1 MLCENVNHRLCQNF
15 GADRRDILSPRSA
28 AFNATHGSIG
38 RIAPAYT
45 AIPPPPGRSILN
57 PEQFVVLVGLMGAG
71 KTSIGRRLADTLG
84 IPFIDTDEEIVNA
97 AGCSIADIFEIYGE
111 QAFREVE
118 ERVMARILSETPSVV
133 ATGGGAFINDQTR
146 DLIARHSISVWL
158 KADLKILLERTK
170 RRDSRPILK
179 AGDPQ
184 KILRELMETRYPIYA
199 EADLTVETGEESVS
213 DTLQGIMAALET
225 LMPTDGAKPNE
236 V

>member
-1 MLCENVNHRLCQNF
+1 M
-15 GADRRDILSPRSA
+15 
-28 AFNATHGSIG
+28 
-38 RIAPAYT
+38 
-45 AIPPPPGRSILN
+45 LN

-84 IPFIDTDEEIVNA
+84 IPFIDADEEIVNA